1 MPNNIQDIAEK
12 AAHALFAS
20 IHNDLDPKDAHDL
33 GGWSSLH
40 HSERFDSIRN
50 AAHKVAES
58 LASIVE
64 EQNKVSPL
72 KATLTTIKAI
82 VDDYRHDLGSVPPN
96 EFPKGWDSVVV
107 FEHLTSLAHDLH
119 ELDKGADIPQRGI
132 KGISTS
138 PAFLGSYWASVE
150 MLGNSMPET
159 FANRH
164 FFNHASKM
172 LAKDIEDCE

>member
-1 MPNNIQDIAEK
+1 MPDNIQDIAEK

-20 IHNDLDPKDAHDL
+20 IHNDLDPKAEHDL

-40 HSERFDSIRN
+40 HSERFDSVRFHASQV
-50 AAHKVAES
+50 AAS
-58 LASIVE
+58 LAAIVE

-72 KATLTTIKAI
+72 KATLTQIKAI
-82 VDDYRHDLGSVPPN
+82 VDDYRHDLASVPPN

-119 ELDKGADIPQRGI
+119 ELDKGADIPSRNI
-132 KGISTS
+132 KGIATS
-138 PAFLGSYWASVE
+138 PAFLGSYWASIE
-150 MLGNSMPET
+150 MLGISMPET

-164 FFNHASKM
+164 FFKHASQM